1 MDIIVQHPNIDY
13 NVKTEDGKTL
23 AHAAVTG
30 GDLKCVETLAAQER
44 CDCWNVPDFRGD
56 TPIMMALKED
66 KTEIVEI
73 LLEFPR
79 VDVNVVDRE
88 MQHLEDIAR

>member
-1 MDIIVQHPNIDY
+1 MIEHSNS
-13 NVKTEDGKTL
+13 E
-23 AHAAVTG
+23 
-30 GDLKCVETLAAQER
+30 DLKEMAYNQEFLKFL
-44 CDCWNVPDFRGD
+44 NVPDWRGD
-56 TPIMMALKED
+56 TPIMLALKED

-73 LLEFPR
+73 LLECPR

>member
-1 MDIIVQHPNIDY
+1 MYGV
-13 NVKTEDGKTL
+13 TL
-23 AHAAVTG
+23 GQVAVRG

-44 CDCWNVPDFRGD
+44 FDCWNVPDWRGD
-56 TPIMMALKED
+56 TPIMLALKED

-73 LLEFPR
+73 LLECPR

>member
-1 MDIIVQHPNIDY
+1 MSRLRMV
-13 NVKTEDGKTL
+13 VGGATL
-23 AHAAVTG
+23 GHAAVW
-30 GDLKCVETLAAQER
+30 GDVKCVETLAAQER
-44 CDCWNVPDFRGD
+44 FDCWNVPDRDGD
-56 TPIMMALKED
+56 TPIMKALKED

-73 LLEFPR
+73 LLECPR

>member
-1 MDIIVQHPNIDY
+1 MDIIVQQPNIDY
-13 NVKTEDGKTL
+13 NVKTEGGETL
-23 AHAAVTG
+23 AQAAVEG
-30 GDLKCVETLAAQER
+30 GNVKCVETLAAQER
-44 CDCWNVPDFRGD
+44 FDCWNVPDWRGE
-56 TPIMMALKED
+56 TPIMLALKED

-73 LLEFPR
+73 LLECPR

>member
-1 MDIIVQHPNIDY
+1 MIEHSNS
-13 NVKTEDGKTL
+13 E
-23 AHAAVTG
+23 
-30 GDLKCVETLAAQER
+30 DLKEMAYNQEFLKLL
-44 CDCWNVPDFRGD
+44 NVPDWRGD
-56 TPIMMALKED
+56 TPIMLALKED

-73 LLEFPR
+73 LLECPR